1 MAFNFKSK
9 EEQKHEEMVEE
20 LVPPTSVDIYKSIS
34 LQAQEELAR
43 PGGSLFWSGVTAGIA
58 LATSVLAKAMLHMH
72 LVDTEGGILLSHFGY
87 SVGFLVVILG
97 RMQLFTEN
105 TITPVLPLLSNPSK
119 SSFLLTARIWGIVF
133 FANILGA
140 MFSALL
146 AAFTGILSPEQVE
159 AIIEISMVVKEHTF
173 KESLL
178 RGIPA
183 GLFIA
188 MIVWM
193 LPSSKGFEIWII
205 VFITFLISL
214 GEFSHVIAG
223 SVEAFV
229 LLFKGIA
236 TVKEALW
243 EFMLPSLIG
252 NILGGTGLFTLLT
265 YARVKEE
272 INGDK

>member
-43 PGGSLFWSGVTAGIA
+43 PGSSLFWSGVTAGIA

-72 LVDTEGGILLSHFGY
+72 LVDMEGGILLSHFGY

-105 TITPVLPLLSNPSK
+105 TITPVLPLLSHPSK
-119 SSFLLTARIWGIVF
+119 SNFLLTARIWGIVF

-140 MFSALL
+140 MLSALL

-205 VFITFLISL
+205 VIITFLISL